1 MFVFAAALLAQAARG
16 AIAGRVTTDQDDA
29 ASGVTVQ
36 AKDMAG
42 KISSV
47 VANKNGEFR
56 LTNLPAGI
64 YEISVP
70 QMGVRTARFAQPN
83 VTIEAGKTL
92 TFNIKLMPNN
102 FGIIG
107 DDGGFLHIY
116 NKYAN
121 QKVRLLV
128 HAMVGRIFRASG
140 SRTWIPIRRPRK
152 CVHGRNRSGSGGVI
166 ARSKGC
172 RRRDAFL
179 WIPR

>member
-1 MFVFAAALLAQAARG
+1 MLLSAAALFAQAGRG
-16 AIAGRVTTDQDDA
+16 AVAGRVTTDQDDPA
-29 ASGVTVQ
+29 AGVTVQ
-36 AKDMAG
+36 AKDMAR

-56 LTNLPAGI
+56 LINLLAGS

-83 VTIEAGKTL
+83 VMIEAGKTV

-107 DDGGFLHIY
+107 DDGGFLQIY

-121 QKVRLLV
+121 
-128 HAMVGRIFRASG
+128 
-140 SRTWIPIRRPRK
+140 
-152 CVHGRNRSGSGGVI
+152 
-166 ARSKGC
+166 
-172 RRRDAFL
+172 
-179 WIPR
+179 